1 MTEGARKVLIVDD
14 EAIVCTRLRAPLE
27 RVGFDVE
34 TFTNSQE
41 ALDRLLKER
50 FDVLVTDLKM
60 RRPDGLDMLRA
71 VRERSPRTHVIVI
84 TGFPTVDA
92 AREAMKGGAVDFI
105 PKPFKIS
112 QIRDLVLEICE
123 GREQQAASSPV
134 PPRQAD

>member
-1 MTEGARKVLIVDD
+1 MSERTRRVLIVDD

-41 ALDRLLKER
+41 ALDRLLQER

-112 QIRDLVLEICE
+112 QIRDLVLEVCE
-123 GREQQAASSPV
+123 GKEHEASSTPN
-134 PPRQAD
+134 PGTRA